1 MASLVVAQFEHCR
14 TWPGRDG
21 PQAVPVPGFRTR
33 PQAGTAVAAPVSS
46 VGRAAHSGS
55 PGGVH
60 HIFVAVFGIRARPA
74 ARRVPGS
81 AEARQDL
88 IHVLAEGVAP
98 ARPRTVD
105 GATRAKG
112 DLQIGR
118 GLEADPYY
126 GLFRASCIKNS
137 DMGCILFQASKRP
150 LCSSQGT
157 AFPCNCSYHLWVN
170 RG

>member
-1 MASLVVAQFEHCR
+1 MNIAGPGREEAARRPPLSLVS
-14 TWPGRDG
+14 
-21 PQAVPVPGFRTR
+21 GF
-33 PQAGTAVAAPVSS
+33 PDEAASHTAVAAPVSS
-46 VGRAAHSGS
+46 VGRAAHSVS

-81 AEARQDL
+81 AEASPDL

-118 GLEADPYY
+118 RLEA
-126 GLFRASCIKNS
+126 GS
-137 DMGCILFQASKRP
+137 
-150 LCSSQGT
+150 
-157 AFPCNCSYHLWVN
+157 
-170 RG
+170 